1 MSFKIK
7 KAAVL
12 GSGVMGSG
20 IAAHLANIGLEVLL
34 LDIFRKSLA
43 SRITTGNFDDDMHKI
58 ADCDWVIE
66 VVIERLDIKQQIFEK
81 VEKYRKPGS
90 LITSNTSGI
99 PISHLAEGRSEDFQ
113 KHFCGTHFFNPPR
126 YLRLF
131 EVIPHTG
138 TDPKVIDF
146 WMDYGDKHIGKQTV
160 LAKDTPAFVGN
171 RIGTYSMFTQMALAI
186 KHGLSIEETDK
197 LTGKAISR
205 PSTGTFRLQDLVGID
220 TGTKVTQGVV
230 DNCPDDEFVQ
240 KISKEEP
247 LKCIEFLLE
256 NKFFGNKTGQGFY
269 KKTNDRDERGKRII
283 LGLDLNTLEYRPSQ
297 KSSLESLNWW

>member
-1 MSFKIK
+1 
-7 KAAVL
+7 
-12 GSGVMGSG
+12 
-20 IAAHLANIGLEVLL
+20 
-34 LDIFRKSLA
+34 
-43 SRITTGNFDDDMHKI
+43 
-58 ADCDWVIE
+58 
-66 VVIERLDIKQQIFEK
+66 
-81 VEKYRKPGS
+81 
-90 LITSNTSGI
+90 
-99 PISHLAEGRSEDFQ
+99 
-113 KHFCGTHFFNPPR
+113 
-126 YLRLF
+126 LF

-171 RIGTYSMFTQMALAI
+171 RIGTYSMYTQMALAI

-220 TGTKVTQGVV
+220 TGAKVTQGVIN
-230 DNCPDDEFVQ
+230 NCPDDEFVK
-240 KISKEEP
+240 KITAEEP
-247 LKCIEFLLE
+247 LKCIDFLVE

-269 KKTNDRDERGKRII
+269 KKTKERDEKGRRVI

-297 KSSLESLNWW
+297 KSTLESLKIAKSVEVMDKRLQQMIEHDDAGGKYLRELFAGLFAYSANRIPEIADDVYTIDDAMTSGYAWDHGPFELWDFVGLEKGISQHSFLDKRHGR